1 MAARTAKKKS
11 IQMNTIAIEGL
22 ITSDIESNGT
32 TPESNGKSL
41 PKGFAEEVLK
51 LEMDIEISETL
62 ELKQVHHL
70 IELYA
75 LGVGYYESI
84 GDTKYLYFHKK
95 MNNLMMKPS
104 VLESMNNSVKEQK
117 EIKRRQSLQTDN
129 FFASQPKQQLQS
141 KEQNEQTQ
149 ETSDVQQQPQV
160 AQQQNQ
166 SHNSQV
172 RQSEATHNTFSQE
185 VNSVEKIQQEKQIAA
200 EEKKVKQISLI
211 KKKTIEE
218 NIKLNIIYGMQEN
231 EEKSKS
237 ILKMHKLDQKRVKE
251 FVSKQV
257 ETQVDDIKKRLEQRR
272 NQTFNRALSLPINI
286 ESDTSLSDIDVVQP
300 LPNNNKKCISS
311 QTNIEDILDEVIQED
326 EKEDI
331 FTRENSK
338 RNSLDFSNLREGNQ
352 NIVEQLKQE
361 RNIED
366 IISLRNRRKT
376 TLSHRKNCRLSLI
389 HHKQFQLKS
398 VDSNRARSFSND
410 HVQSNTESIN
420 ITEFNNNNIFDS
432 DQKPNNTQ
440 PMIERY

>member
-11 IQMNTIAIEGL
+11 IQINTIPIEGL

-62 ELKQVHHL
+62 ELKQVHRL

-95 MNNLMMKPS
+95 MNNLMMKPN

-117 EIKRRQSLQTDN
+117 EVKRRQSLQTDT
-129 FFASQPKQQLQS
+129 FFASQPKQQIQS
-141 KEQNEQTQ
+141 QEQNGQFQEIHDEQKQMQQVSQ
-149 ETSDVQQQPQV
+149 EQK
-160 AQQQNQ
+160 Q

-172 RQSEATHNTFSQE
+172 RESEATHNTFSQE
-185 VNSVEKIQQEKQIAA
+185 VESVEKIQQEKQIAA

-218 NIKLNIIYGMQEN
+218 NIKLNIIYGMQDN
-231 EEKSKS
+231 EDKSKS
-237 ILKMHKLDQKRVKE
+237 ILKMHQLDQQRVKE
-251 FVSKQV
+251 FVNKQV

-272 NQTFNRALSLPINI
+272 NQTFNRALSLPINN

-311 QTNIEDILDEVIQED
+311 QTNIEDILDDVIQED

-338 RNSLDFSNLREGNQ
+338 RNSLDFQHLREGNQ
-352 NIVEQLKQE
+352 NILEQLKQE

-366 IISLRNRRKT
+366 IISLRSRRKT
-376 TLSHRKNCRLSLI
+376 TLSHRKNCRLSLMN
-389 HHKQFQLKS
+389 HKQFQLKS
-398 VDSNRARSFSND
+398 VDSSRVRSFSND
-410 HVQSNTESIN
+410 HAQNNTESIN
-420 ITEFNNNNIFDS
+420 ITEFDNNIFDS
-432 DQKPNNTQ
+432 AQKPNNTQ
-440 PMIERY
+440 SMIERY